1 MFEPADESEGAQ
13 HILAGLTESQRE
25 AVQHIDGPLLILAGP
40 GSGKTR
46 VVSHRMAWMLEQG
59 IYASHILALTF
70 TNKAADELKS
80 RVASLAPGQRIWT
93 GTFHRFCARLLREFA
108 PLVGLEPNF
117 AIYDVSDSRRVL
129 KRVLED
135 LDVDVAR
142 FKPEQIA
149 AEISRAKNEMIGP
162 DDYQATVSPVGKVVE
177 KIYPLY
183 QRQLL
188 KSNAVDFDDL
198 LLHVAVMLREHPEV
212 RAQLD
217 ERYRYVMVDEYQDT
231 NLAQYVI
238 VRALCQDYPNLA
250 VTGDPDQSIYG
261 WRGANVRNILDF
273 EHDYPQVKVVRLE
286 QNYRST
292 QRILSAADQLIRH
305 NRLRKDKR
313 LFTANEPGQPVHYT
327 LFPSE
332 QEEAEAIAQRVVQA
346 VRSGRRRPRDFAV
359 FYRINAL
366 SRVLESY
373 FRQHGVPYRM
383 VNSVEFY
390 QRKEIKDVMAYL
402 SLVNNPRD
410 DVAFLR
416 VVNEPARGI
425 GKTTLERLSRL
436 ATENGLTLLE
446 AAHDSNI
453 LKAISKKSAKALS
466 RFAVMMD
473 QLAEHAHEPVA
484 TVLGEVL
491 IATGYRDQ
499 YQDSGT
505 EEDMQRV
512 VNIEELFTVARQ
524 FDEAQGENG
533 GLEAFLEASSLVN
546 DTDAFDEEE
555 DCVSLMTLHA
565 AKGLEFPVV
574 SIIALEEGVLP
585 HDRCKSEEEIEEERR
600 LLFVGITRAKQE
612 LYLSS
617 AKYRTFRGTTK
628 PTVPSWF
635 LSELPRAEM
644 DWEDLTRQSGS
655 SEGRFR
661 GPRHPSQMER
671 LAASES
677 SSRPA
682 TSAPNVPGMP
692 RLMTADQLLGLSKV
706 DKSDADRG
714 DTLDERLGAS
724 RGTPAAG
731 KPVTM
736 TTAKVKAAA
745 SATTGTTEIDPDLFY
760 EGMVV
765 LHPSYG
771 PGKVEQL
778 AGRGANRRAT
788 VQFPGHGRK
797 SFVIAKSPLRPAGG

>member
-1 MFEPADESEGAQ
+1 MFEPAEESENAQ

-25 AVQHIDGPLLILAGP
+25 AVQHVDGPLLILAGP

-46 VVSHRMAWMLEQG
+46 VVSHRIAWLLEQG
-59 IYASHILALTF
+59 VYASHVLALTF

-80 RVASLAPGQRIWT
+80 RVASLAPGQRVWT
-93 GTFHRFCARLLREFA
+93 GTFHRFCARLLREFSS
-108 PLVGLEPNF
+108 LVGLEPNF
-117 AIYDVSDSRRVL
+117 AIYDVGDSRRVL

-135 LDVDVAR
+135 HDVDVAR

-162 DDYQATVSPVGKVVE
+162 HDYQSSPAPVGKVVE
-177 KIYPLY
+177 DVYPLY

-198 LLHVAVMLREHPEV
+198 LLHVANMLREHPEV
-212 RAQLD
+212 RALLD

-273 EHDYPQVKVVRLE
+273 EQDYPQVKVVRLE

-313 LFTANEPGQPVHYT
+313 LFTANEAGQPVHYS
-327 LFPSE
+327 LYPSE

-366 SRVLESY
+366 SRVVESY

-383 VNSVEFY
+383 VNGVEFY
-390 QRKEIKDVMAYL
+390 QRKEIKDVMGYL

-425 GKTTLERLSRL
+425 GKKTLDKLSRL

-446 AAHDSNI
+446 AARDSSV
-453 LKAISKKSAKALS
+453 LKAITKKSAKALS

-484 TVLGEVL
+484 TVLGEVI

-512 VNIEELFTVARQ
+512 ANIEELFTVARQ

-533 GLEAFLEASSLVN
+533 GLEAFLESSSLVN
-546 DTDAFDEEE
+546 DTDAFDDEE
-555 DCVSLMTLHA
+555 DSVSLMTLHA

-585 HDRCKSEEEIEEERR
+585 HDRCKSDEEIEEERR

-635 LSELPRAEM
+635 LSELPRPEM

-671 LAASES
+671 PATTDRASAAAAS
-677 SSRPA
+677 
-682 TSAPNVPGMP
+682 VPGLP
-692 RLMTADQLLGLSKV
+692 RLMTADQLLGLGGD
-706 DKSDADRG
+706 DK
-714 DTLDERLGAS
+714 
-724 RGTPAAG
+724 PAASSSERSQESRSATREIG
-731 KPVTM
+731 EPASI
-736 TTAKVKAAA
+736 TAAKARVASAAA
-745 SATTGTTEIDPDLFY
+745 GTTEIDPDLFF

-778 AGRGANRRAT
+778 SGRGANRRAS